1 MSVMLTRT
9 RKINIHLKKK
19 NIFHSLIIAHRGK
32 KEFFKPQTM
41 YAKSSFNIL
50 NLVFFRCYLLTDL
63 ELFWLKKNKQT
74 NKKRTKKKQNKKKT
88 TRKNLK

>member
-19 NIFHSLIIAHRGK
+19 SIFHSLIIAHRGK
-32 KEFFKPQTM
+32 NKFFKPQTM

-63 ELFWLKKNKQT
+63 ELFLLKKKQT
-74 NKKRTKKKQNKKKT
+74 NKQKEN
-88 TRKNLK
+88 

>member
-63 ELFWLKKNKQT
+63 ELFLLKKTNKQT
-74 NKKRTKKKQNKKKT
+74 KRELKRNKIKKNQPGKT
-88 TRKNLK
+88 

>member
-19 NIFHSLIIAHRGK
+19 IFHSLIIAHRGK
-32 KEFFKPQTM
+32 KEFFKPQTI

-63 ELFWLKKNKQT
+63 ELFFVKKKQT
-74 NKKRTKKKQNKKKT
+74 NKQKEN
-88 TRKNLK
+88 